1 MDIIIATNNAHKV
14 EEFKRLLTP
23 LGYRVYSLKDKEIQV
38 EIEENGSTFAE
49 NAMIKAQTRLKAT
62 AVMQATGLPAVA
74 DDSGLCVDALNGG
87 PGVYSARYGG
97 EGLDDHGRN
106 LKLLEELGGVTD
118 RTGRFVCSIA
128 YIDAKGEKHSF
139 EGVCEGVIGYEEKG
153 ENGFGYDP
161 LFLVG
166 EKSFAELSGAEKDA
180 LSHRGKANRLLC
192 AYIAE
197 QK

>member
-23 LGYRVYSLKDKEIQV
+23 MGYEVYSLKDKGIQV

-49 NAMIKAQTRLKAT
+49 NAMIKAQTIYDM
-62 AVMQATGLPAVA
+62 VHLPVIA
-74 DDSGLCVDALNGG
+74 DDSGICVDSLDGR
-87 PGVYSARYGG
+87 PGIYSARYGG

-106 LKLLEELGGVTD
+106 LKLLEELQGVTN

-139 EGVCEGVIGYEEKG
+139 EGICEGVIGFEEKG

-166 EKSFAELSGAEKDA
+166 DKSFAQLSGAEKDA

>member
-23 LGYRVYSLKDKEIQV
+23 MGYRVYSLKDKEIKV

-49 NAMIKAQTRLKAT
+49 NAMIKAQTIYDM
-62 AVMQATGLPAVA
+62 VHLPVIA
-74 DDSGLCVDALNGG
+74 DDSGICVDALGG
-87 PGVYSARYGG
+87 RPGIYSARYGG
-97 EGLDDHGRN
+97 EGLDGHGRN

>member
-49 NAMIKAQTRLKAT
+49 NAMIKAQTIYDM
-62 AVMQATGLPAVA
+62 VHLPVIA
-74 DDSGLCVDALNGG
+74 DDSGICVDALDGR
-87 PGVYSARYGG
+87 PGIYSARYGG

-166 EKSFAELSGAEKDA
+166 
-180 LSHRGKANRLLC
+180 
-192 AYIAE
+192 
-197 QK
+197 

>member
-1 MDIIIATNNAHKV
+1 MDMIIATNNAHKV

-23 LGYRVYSLKDKEIQV
+23 LGHQAYSLKDRGIRV

-49 NAMIKAQTRLKAT
+49 NAMIKAKTIYDM
-62 AVMQATGLPAVA
+62 VHLPVIA
-74 DDSGLCVDALNGG
+74 DDSGICVDALDGR
-87 PGVYSARYGG
+87 PGIYSARYGG

-106 LKLLEELGGVTD
+106 LKLLEELKGIANRGA
-118 RTGRFVCSIA
+118 RFICSIA
-128 YIDAKGEKHSF
+128 YIDATGETHSF

-153 ENGFGYDP
+153 ANGFGYDP

-166 EKSFAELSGAEKDA
+166 GKSFAELSGAQKDA

-192 AYIAE
+192 AFLAK

>member
-23 LGYRVYSLKDKEIQV
+23 MGYRVYSLKDKGIQV
-38 EIEENGSTFAE
+38 EIEENGNTFAE
-49 NAMIKAQTRLKAT
+49 NAMIKAQTIYDM
-62 AVMQATGLPAVA
+62 VHLPVIA
-74 DDSGLCVDALNGG
+74 DDSGICVDALDSR
-87 PGVYSARYGG
+87 PGIYSARYGG

-106 LKLLEELGGVTD
+106 MKLLEELGGVTN

-139 EGVCEGVIGYEEKG
+139 EGVCEGVIGFQEKG

-161 LFLVG
+161 LFMVG
-166 EKSFAELSGAEKDA
+166 EKSFAQLSGTEKDA

>member
-23 LGYRVYSLKDKEIQV
+23 MGYEVYSLKDKKIKV

-49 NAMIKAQTRLKAT
+49 NAMIKAQTIYDM
-62 AVMQATGLPAVA
+62 VHLPVIA
-74 DDSGLCVDALNGG
+74 DDSGICVDALNGR
-87 PGVYSARYGG
+87 PGIYSARYGG

-106 LKLLEELGGVTD
+106 LKLLEELQGVTN

-128 YIDAKGEKHSF
+128 YIDANGEKHSF
-139 EGVCEGVIGYEEKG
+139 EGVCEGVIGDEEKG

-166 EKSFAELSGAEKDA
+166 EKSFAQLSGADKDA

>member
-23 LGYRVYSLKDKEIQV
+23 MGYRVYSLKDKGIQV
-38 EIEENGSTFAE
+38 EIEENGNTFAE
-49 NAMIKAQTRLKAT
+49 NAMIKAQTIYDM
-62 AVMQATGLPAVA
+62 VHLPVIA
-74 DDSGLCVDALNGG
+74 DDSGICVDALDSR
-87 PGVYSARYGG
+87 PGIYSARYGG

-106 LKLLEELGGVTD
+106 MKLLEELGGVTN

-139 EGVCEGVIGYEEKG
+139 EGVCEGVIGFQEKG

-161 LFLVG
+161 LFMVG
-166 EKSFAELSGAEKDA
+166 EKSFAQLSGTEKDA

-192 AYIAE
+192 AYSAE

>member
-1 MDIIIATNNAHKV
+1 M
-14 EEFKRLLTP
+14 
-23 LGYRVYSLKDKEIQV
+23 
-38 EIEENGSTFAE
+38 
-49 NAMIKAQTRLKAT
+49 
-62 AVMQATGLPAVA
+62 
-74 DDSGLCVDALNGG
+74 
-87 PGVYSARYGG
+87 
-97 EGLDDHGRN
+97 
-106 LKLLEELGGVTD
+106 EELGGVTD

>member
-49 NAMIKAQTRLKAT
+49 NAMIKAQTYDM
-62 AVMQATGLPAVA
+62 VHLPVIA
-74 DDSGLCVDALNGG
+74 DDSGICVDALDGR
-87 PGVYSARYGG
+87 PGIYSARYGG